1 MKCDLCD
8 VEIEGEPFALSNL
21 SEPPRILNVCAKCA
35 CSDWHRQDHA
45 GVGLEV
51 WRDDFIVADEN
62 RLTQAVEE
70 ALWRLEELG
79 WTCEAMRLRAKSD
92 KIREPY
98 E

>member
-1 MKCDLCD
+1 MKCDLCN
-8 VEIEGEPFALSNL
+8 VEIEGESFALSNL
-21 SEPPRILNVCAKCA
+21 STPARILNVCERCA
-35 CSDWHRQDHA
+35 GSDWHCQDHA
-45 GVGLEV
+45 GVEVEV

-70 ALWRLEELG
+70 TLWRLEELG

-92 KIREPY
+92 KIKEPY